1 MTDRLQNKTALI
13 TGGAGGIGIGIAK
26 CYLREGARIILTD
39 LNESAAEKD
48 LVQANDQASFV
59 KQDVTSEDTWQAI
72 IGDITAKYGQLD
84 ILVNC
89 AGILPEMKPLDEI
102 TLSKWQRVIDINL
115 TGNFLGMKHAIKAM
129 KAHGGSIIDISSIA
143 GMVASPLISSYSAS
157 KGGTR
162 MLTKAAA
169 IDATTKGYNIRVNS
183 VHPGVINTP
192 MTSGPSDQVA
202 QVSAAI
208 PMKRVGQPQDIGE
221 ICVYLGSDESNYV
234 TGSEFTVDGGYT
246 AV

>member
-1 MTDRLQNKTALI
+1 MTARLQNKTALI

-26 CYLREGARIILTD
+26 CYLREGARVILSD
-39 LNESAAEKD
+39 LQESDGERALIRD
-48 LVQANDQASFV
+48 HDTASFV
-59 KQDVTSEDTWQAI
+59 SLDVTDEAAWQAT
-72 IGDITAKYGQLD
+72 IGHIVEQFGQLD

-102 TLSKWQRVIDINL
+102 TLAEWQRVIDINL

-129 KAHGGSIIDISSIA
+129 KQSGGSIIDISSIA

-192 MTSGPSDQVA
+192 MTSGPNDQVA

>member
-1 MTDRLQNKTALI
+1 MTNRLKNKTALI

-39 LNESAAEKD
+39 LNESTAEQA
-48 LVQANDQASFV
+48 LVQANSQASFV
-59 KQDVTSEDTWQAI
+59 QQDVTSEDTWQTI
-72 IGDITAKYGQLD
+72 IGDITTRYGQLD

-102 TLSKWQRVIDINL
+102 TLNEWQRVIDINL

-169 IDATTKGYNIRVNS
+169 IDATTKGYHIRVNS

-192 MTSGPSDQVA
+192 MTSGPNDQVV

>member
-1 MTDRLQNKTALI
+1 MTARLQNKTALI

-26 CYLREGARIILTD
+26 CYLREGARVILSD
-39 LNESAAEKD
+39 LQESDGERAIVRD
-48 LVQANDQASFV
+48 HDNASFV
-59 KQDVTSEDTWQAI
+59 SLDVTDEAAWQAT
-72 IGDITAKYGQLD
+72 IGHIVDQFGQLD

-102 TLSKWQRVIDINL
+102 TLPEWQRVMDINL

-129 KAHGGSIIDISSIA
+129 KQSGGSIIDISSIA

-192 MTSGPSDQVA
+192 MTSGPNDQVA